1 MPSFLDFVLEI
12 NNLFLRYSRNE
23 SWILNDL
30 SLKLARGE
38 RMALVGPSGSGK
50 SSLAKVLLQL
60 MPEGSEFRGSFCLD
74 GIQSAELDELNIKT
88 LRAEK
93 VGLIFQ
99 DPMTR
104 LNPLMTIG
112 DHLIDNFKA
121 HLPHKSLTW
130 MRTCSEQLMEKV
142 GISASRFNSYPHEIS
157 GGMRQRIAIALAISM
172 KPPLIIADE
181 PTTSL
186 DVLVAD
192 KVMAELND
200 LCHEIDSSLILIT
213 HDLALASRWCPQMAI
228 MEKGKIIESGN
239 TKDLLLFPKS
249 EIAKRLVKCSIEREF
264 KKSEGFI
271 SEEFVLDVSSLRC
284 WHPLENIPWNS
295 KWIKAVDEIS
305 FSILEGEI
313 LGVVGSSGCGKST
326 LCRALMG
333 LEKVRGG
340 DVKMYGKSIFDKNG
354 QISTLTSKS
363 LQLVFQDSYSS
374 LNPKMTI
381 GESIADPLLIH
392 KISSLVAAKEQ
403 VRDIL
408 NIVGLN
414 PPEIFQ
420 NRYPNQLS
428 GGQLQRVVIARAL
441 ILQPKLLICDES
453 LSMLDSEI
461 QLEILSLLSNLQRKL
476 RLSIL
481 FITHDLILA
490 AGFCDRIIV
499 LDKGKIIEE
508 NYSTKLL
515 NEPQEEITKK
525 LVKSC
530 PRIPK

>member
-23 SWILNDL
+23 NWILNDL

-60 MPEGSEFRGSFCLD
+60 MPVGSEFRGSFCID
-74 GIQSAELDELNIKT
+74 GIHSAELNELRIKT

-112 DHLIDNFKA
+112 DHLIDNFKS

-130 MRTCSEQLMEKV
+130 MRNCSEELMEKV
-142 GISASRFNSYPHEIS
+142 GISASRFHSYPHEIS

-172 KPPLIIADE
+172 KPTLVIADE

-186 DVLVAD
+186 DVSVAH
-192 KVMAELND
+192 KVMSELND
-200 LCHEIDSSLILIT
+200 LCNEIDSSLLLIT
-213 HDLALASRWCPQMAI
+213 HDLALASSWCSQMAI
-228 MEKGKIIESGN
+228 MDKGKIIESGN
-239 TKDLLLFPKS
+239 TKDLLLCPRS
-249 EIAKRLVKCSIEREF
+249 DIAKRLVKCCIERES
-264 KKSEGFI
+264 KKSDECL

-284 WHPLENIPWNS
+284 WHPLGNLPWNS
-295 KWIKAVDEIS
+295 NWIKAVDEIN

-340 DVKMYGKSIFDKNG
+340 DVKMYGKSILDKNG
-354 QISTLTSKS
+354 QISTHTSRL

-381 GESIADPLLIH
+381 GDSIADPLLIH
-392 KISSLVAAKEQ
+392 KICSLVDAKEK
-403 VRDIL
+403 VRDML
-408 NIVGLN
+408 NMVGLN

-453 LSMLDSEI
+453 VSMLDSEI
-461 QLEILSLLSNLQRKL
+461 QSEILSLLSNLQRKL

-490 AGFCDRIIV
+490 AGFCNRIIV
-499 LDKGKIIEE
+499 LDKGKIVEE
-508 NYSTKLL
+508 NYSSKLL

-525 LVKSC
+525 LVQSC
-530 PRIPK
+530 PRIIK